1 MRGAVVS
8 RRSRRVERL
17 NATGAKDPIDVVIG
31 RWTSWTE
38 QVERN
43 GFIGNNKLLGAEMLG
58 YTSEDF
64 FSSNHVVYPLVRTR
78 AGRTVRDVF
87 RPPSSP
93 MR

>member
-1 MRGAVVS
+1 M
-8 RRSRRVERL
+8 ERL

-43 GFIGNNKLLGAEMLG
+43 SFIGNNKLLGAEMLG

-64 FSSNHVVYPLVRTR
+64 FPQNHVVYPLVR
-78 AGRTVRDVF
+78 
-87 RPPSSP
+87 PSAVI
-93 MR
+93 